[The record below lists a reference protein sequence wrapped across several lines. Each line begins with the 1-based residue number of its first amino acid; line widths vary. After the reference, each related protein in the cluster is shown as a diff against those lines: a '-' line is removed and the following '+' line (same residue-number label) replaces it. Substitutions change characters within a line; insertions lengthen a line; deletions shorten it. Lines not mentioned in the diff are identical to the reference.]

1 MPLALHPPLHS
12 LTLHLILF
20 FWSRVQGEVAIFFK
34 AVANLQSHFAQV
46 TEEGSAAAEAGGG
59 GNAGGPKFSVEQEV
73 AVLTSELAAKKTLL
87 SEHRELLTIWRDKL
101 ATIEAR
107 AASDEFGIGI
117 SSSGARAR
125 PSASG
130 AAGTGGGGAKA

>member
-1 MPLALHPPLHS
+1 M
-12 LTLHLILF
+12 
-20 FWSRVQGEVAIFFK
+20 
-34 AVANLQSHFAQV
+34 
-46 TEEGSAAAEAGGG
+46 
-59 GNAGGPKFSVEQEV
+59 